1 MMAHGHVTAGSISN
15 DTLWLSTTEDH
26 HEEDHHDDD
35 HHHGVNATLAAAG
48 MVGVGA
54 FVVLFSI
61 ALMAIGFY
69 FSERKRK
76 QEELR
81 TKRDIV
87 DYMSRLRTTSAN
99 KSFSDDHVVQQT
111 GHHQSNEGQS
121 GHWGK
126 LAHKLELVNLDSVN
140 LHNMINHR
148 PESNDSHNSSSKVT
162 PTTSKGV
169 HHGVQHIP
177 VRKQKLESLEE
188 HHVDSNMENIA
199 THR

>member
-26 HEEDHHDDD
+26 HEEDHHYDD

-61 ALMAIGFY
+61 ALMDIGFY

-76 QEELR
+76 REELR

-87 DYMSRLRTTSAN
+87 DYMSRLRITSPN
-99 KSFSDDHVVQQT
+99 KTNSDEVIKQN
-111 GHHQSNEGQS
+111 GHH
-121 GHWGK
+121 
-126 LAHKLELVNLDSVN
+126 
-140 LHNMINHR
+140 
-148 PESNDSHNSSSKVT
+148 
-162 PTTSKGV
+162 
-169 HHGVQHIP
+169 
-177 VRKQKLESLEE
+177 
-188 HHVDSNMENIA
+188 
-199 THR
+199 

>member
-1 MMAHGHVTAGSISN
+1 M
-15 DTLWLSTTEDH
+15 
-26 HEEDHHDDD
+26 
-35 HHHGVNATLAAAG
+35 
-48 MVGVGA
+48 
-54 FVVLFSI
+54 
-61 ALMAIGFY
+61 
-69 FSERKRK
+69 
-76 QEELR
+76 
-81 TKRDIV
+81 

-99 KSFSDDHVVQQT
+99 KSFSDDHVVRQT
-111 GHHQSNEGQS
+111 GYHQSNEGQS

-169 HHGVQHIP
+169 QQIP
-177 VRKQKLESLEE
+177 VCKQKLESLEE